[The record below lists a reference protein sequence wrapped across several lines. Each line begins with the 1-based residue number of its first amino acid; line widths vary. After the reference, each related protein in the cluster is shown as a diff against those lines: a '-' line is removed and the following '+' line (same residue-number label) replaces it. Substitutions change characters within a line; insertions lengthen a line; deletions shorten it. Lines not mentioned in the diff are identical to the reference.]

1 MSTIR
6 QTNIKIRFILQNS
19 KAELYHPASIVSSLQ
34 SKNSL
39 KTNQLTKKI
48 LTLSKQTI
56 LQVKTIEHYYDANL
70 NWTVDL
76 AKQFGG
82 KIDGNFI
89 IVPEDIQTGTRYFL
103 DCGDGII
110 AYYIDV
116 EYKKNLHLIQKN
128 LNDDFVGFYY
138 NLTEGDATISIHN
151 FLYNVSKWQYNLSVL
166 DGSLKSDYHVSKG
179 SKTYALCIFIKKN
192 AIKEFVLKNHLTISN
207 INEVIDPE
215 KNTMVRFDR
224 MSSDSYNLLTDL
236 RKKEVGGPIFNLHL
250 IGTVH
255 MLIANY
261 LKKIASKRLIIQR
274 VNQLDLAAIIS
285 VQMYLIQ
292 NIEGHFPSIKSLSEK
307 ANMSESKFK
316 ALFSKIISQTPSSF
330 FMECKLL
337 LAKDL
342 LETKQLT
349 ISQISD
355 QLHFTHNSYFA
366 SKFKEHFGLS
376 PKAYVQQL

>member
-1 MSTIR
+1 M
-6 QTNIKIRFILQNS
+6 
-19 KAELYHPASIVSSLQ
+19 
-34 SKNSL
+34 
-39 KTNQLTKKI
+39 
-48 LTLSKQTI
+48 
-56 LQVKTIEHYYDANL
+56 KTIEHYYDANL

-128 LNDDFVGFYY
+128 LNDDFVAFYY
-138 NLTEGDATISIHN
+138 NLTEGEATMSVHN
-151 FLYNVSKWQYNLSVL
+151 FLYNVSKWQYNLSVV
-166 DGSLKSDYHVSKG
+166 DGSLKSDYHVTAG
-179 SKTYALCIFIKKN
+179 SKTYALCIFVKKN
-192 AIKEFVLKNHLTISN
+192 TLKLFVLRNN
-207 INEVIDPE
+207 IRLNNVNEIIDPE
-215 KNTMVRFDR
+215 KNTMIRFDR
-224 MSSDSYNLLTDL
+224 MSGNSFHLLNDL

-261 LKKIASKRLIIQR
+261 LKKISTKRIIIQR
-274 VNQLDLAAIIS
+274 VNQQDLATIIS
-285 VQMYLIQ
+285 LQMYLIEH
-292 NIEGHFPSIKSLSEK
+292 IEGNFPSIKILSEK

-316 ALFSKIISQTPSSF
+316 TLFTKITSQTPSTF
-330 FMECKLL
+330 FMENKLL
-337 LAKDL
+337 LAKDM
-342 LETKQLT
+342 LEAKQLT

-376 PKAYVQQL
+376 PKAYIQQL

>member
-1 MSTIR
+1 
-6 QTNIKIRFILQNS
+6 
-19 KAELYHPASIVSSLQ
+19 
-34 SKNSL
+34 
-39 KTNQLTKKI
+39 
-48 LTLSKQTI
+48 
-56 LQVKTIEHYYDANL
+56 
-70 NWTVDL
+70 
-76 AKQFGG
+76 
-82 KIDGNFI
+82 
-89 IVPEDIQTGTRYFL
+89 
-103 DCGDGII
+103 
-110 AYYIDV
+110 
-116 EYKKNLHLIQKN
+116 
-128 LNDDFVGFYY
+128 
-138 NLTEGDATISIHN
+138 
-151 FLYNVSKWQYNLSVL
+151 
-166 DGSLKSDYHVSKG
+166 
-179 SKTYALCIFIKKN
+179 
-192 AIKEFVLKNHLTISN
+192 
-207 INEVIDPE
+207 
-215 KNTMVRFDR
+215 MVRFDR

-236 RKKEVGGPIFNLHL
+236 RKKDVGGPIFNLHL

-285 VQMYLIQ
+285 IQMYLNQ
-292 NIEGHFPSIKSLSEK
+292 NIQEHFPSIKFLSEK

-316 ALFSKIISQTPSSF
+316 ALFSKITSQTPSSY
-330 FMECKLL
+330 FMESKLL